1 MLHSNPPTPSD
12 DTVRTLTAK
21 VPVSATLHVWLKATN
36 TETPGTMAFLLG
48 GDKIGEVQVSNAEE
62 YVFRTFITTSG
73 GDLSCVYDTATTA
86 VSVAYFFNA
95 AEVVE
100 NGITVMHTSMA
111 NAPAPV
117 PNGYHFRPPFG
128 WMNDPNG
135 FGRFAGRPHL
145 FYQHY
150 SHGLRWNTIHW
161 GHAVS
166 DDYIHWHHMP
176 IFLFPSEDLTARPD
190 RRGGAFSG
198 SAIPIDNDG
207 GIRVFFTEQVIERTP
222 ETQIQLTATS
232 HNIITA
238 SEAQVI
244 LANRPSGL
252 GLTLDFR
259 DPYVVKGPD
268 GLWKMVLG
276 SLSAQGGVILLYET
290 DDPTAATGWRFVGT
304 LLLEERFGTAVIE
317 CPCLLPL
324 DGPAEAG
331 ETRWALSYGLVN
343 STHADTGRKNLTLVA
358 VGHFDGVRFLA
369 DFEQELDFGT
379 DNYAFQAFVDG
390 DTPIGI
396 GWLANWADVS
406 HAIDFPTAMTLPRMM
421 MLEGDTILTPP
432 VPAVETLRAG
442 VLDDALLVKGETVP
456 LGTGA
461 VEIVLELSSAGA
473 PFSLHFD
480 HPGTTL
486 GVRVDAEGLAI
497 LYERPD
503 AENTPRYIARG
514 ARPSILRIFLDVG
527 SIEVFADNGRWS
539 GTKRIEGFEPVRS
552 ARLETVEGY
561 VLSAKT
567 FALSL
572 RTGHSR

>member
-1 MLHSNPPTPSD
+1 MANDILSE
-12 DTVRTLTAK
+12 TLRALQAE
-21 VPVSATLHVWLKATN
+21 VPVSATLHVWLKATAPDA
-36 TETPGTMAFLLG
+36 PGTMAFVLG
-48 GDKIGEVQVSNAEE
+48 GDKIGEVSVSNSEE
-62 YVFRTFITTSG
+62 YVFRTFVATSG

-100 NGITVMHTSMA
+100 KGITVMHTSAA

-117 PNGYHFRPPFG
+117 PHGYHFRPPFG

-150 SHGLRWNTIHW
+150 SHGLRWNTMHW

-166 DDYIHWHHMP
+166 EDYIHWHHMP

-198 SAIPIDNDG
+198 SAIPINNEG
-207 GIRVFFTEQVIERTP
+207 GIRVFFTEQVIDRTP
-222 ETQIQLTATS
+222 ETQVQLTATS

-238 SEAQVI
+238 SQAEVI
-244 LANRPSGL
+244 LPGRPAGL

-276 SLSAQGGVILLYET
+276 SLCQQGGVILLYET
-290 DDPTAATGWRFVGT
+290 DDPTAAGGWRFAGT

-324 DGPAEAG
+324 DGPADDP
-331 ETRWALSYGLVN
+331 ETHWGLIYGLMN
-343 STHADTGRKNLTLVA
+343 STHADTGRNNLTLIA
-358 VGHFDGVRFLA
+358 VGHFDGVRFLT

-390 DTPIGI
+390 ETPIGV

-406 HAIDFPTAMTLPRMM
+406 HTIDFPTAMTLPRM
-421 MLEGDTILTPP
+421 LLLQDGAVLTPP
-432 VPAVETLRAG
+432 VPAVESLRNGMIDETRLA
-442 VLDDALLVKGETVP
+442 AGETVS
-456 LGTGA
+456 LKTGA
-461 VEIVLELSSAGA
+461 VEIVLDLSWPGA
-473 PFSLHFD
+473 PFVLHFD
-480 HPGTTL
+480 HPDADL
-486 GVRVDAEGLAI
+486 ALQLDAEGLSI
-497 LYERPD
+497 LYALPGVV
-503 AENTPRYIARG
+503 TVPRYIARG
-514 ARPSILRIFLDVG
+514 ARPSSLRIFLDAG
-527 SIEVFADNGRWS
+527 SIEVFADHGRWA
-539 GTKRIEGFEPVRS
+539 GTKRIEGFAPVRS
-552 ARLETVEGY
+552 ARLEAAQGY
-561 VLSAKT
+561 VTSGRI
-567 FALSL
+567 FALKL
-572 RTGHSR
+572 

>member
-1 MLHSNPPTPSD
+1 MADAIT
-12 DTVRTLTAK
+12 TETLK
-21 VPVSATLHVWLKATN
+21 VLQADVPLSATLHVWLKAVTPDA
-36 TETPGTMAFLLG
+36 PGTMAFMLG
-48 GDKIGEVQVSNAEE
+48 GDKIGEVSVSNAEE
-62 YVFRTFITTSG
+62 YVFRTFVASSG
-73 GDLSCVYDTATTA
+73 GALSCVYDTKTTA

-100 NGITVMHTSMA
+100 KGITVMHTSAA

-117 PNGYHFRPPFG
+117 PHGYHFRPPFG

-150 SHGLRWNTIHW
+150 SHGLRWNTMHW

-166 DDYIHWHHMP
+166 EDYIHWHHMP

-198 SAIPIDNDG
+198 SAIPMGDEG
-207 GIRVFFTEQVIERTP
+207 GIRVFFTEQVIDRTP
-222 ETQIQLTATS
+222 ETQVQLTATS

-238 SEAQVI
+238 SQAEVI
-244 LANRPSGL
+244 LANRPVGL

-276 SLSAQGGVILLYET
+276 SLSQQGGVILLYET
-290 DDPTAATGWRFVGT
+290 DDPTAAAGWRFAGT

-324 DGPAEAG
+324 DGPADDPD
-331 ETRWALSYGLVN
+331 THWALVYGLMN
-343 STHADTGRKNLTLVA
+343 STHADTGRKNLTLIA
-358 VGHFDGVRFLA
+358 VGHFDGVRFMT

-379 DNYAFQAFVDG
+379 DNYAFQAFVDAG
-390 DTPIGI
+390 VPVGI

-406 HAIDFPTAMTLPRMM
+406 HTIDFPTAMTLPRNLR
-421 MLEGDTILTPP
+421 LEDGAILTPP
-432 VPAVETLRAG
+432 VEAVESLRSGIIDDTGLAAG
-442 VLDDALLVKGETVP
+442 KTVQLD
-456 LGTGA
+456 TGA
-461 VEIVLELSSAGA
+461 VEILLDLSWPGA
-473 PFSLHFD
+473 SFVLHFD
-480 HPGTTL
+480 HPDADL
-486 GVRVDAEGLAI
+486 ALRLDAEGLSI
-497 LYERPD
+497 LYALPGQHAQADGVTE
-503 AENTPRYIARG
+503 PRYIARG
-514 ARPSILRIFLDVG
+514 ARPVHLRIFLDAG
-527 SIEVFADNGRWS
+527 SIEVFADHGRWA

-552 ARLETVEGY
+552 VRLEAAEGY
-561 VLSAKT
+561 VTSGRI
-567 FALSL
+567 FALKL
-572 RTGHSR
+572 

>member
-1 MLHSNPPTPSD
+1 MANDISQGTI
-12 DTVRTLTAK
+12 RTLRAD
-21 VPVSATLHVWLKATN
+21 VPVSATLHVWLKAT
-36 TETPGTMAFLLG
+36 TPEAPGTMAFILG
-48 GDKIGEVQVSNAEE
+48 GDKIGDVQVSNSEE
-62 YVFRTFITTSG
+62 YVFRTFVAVSG
-73 GDLSCVYDTATTA
+73 GELSCVYDTATTA

-100 NGITVMHTSMA
+100 NGITVMHTSVA

-117 PNGYHFRPPFG
+117 PHGYHFRPPFG

-135 FGRFAGRPHL
+135 FGRFGGRPHL

-150 SHGLRWNTIHW
+150 SHGLRWNTMHW

-166 DDYIHWHHMP
+166 TDYIHWHHMP

-198 SAIPIDNDG
+198 SAIPIENEG
-207 GIRVFFTEQVIERTP
+207 GIRVFFTEQVSERIP

-238 SEAQVI
+238 SQAEII
-244 LANRPSGL
+244 LPNRPAGL
-252 GLTLDFR
+252 GLMLDFR

-276 SLSAQGGVILLYET
+276 SLSQQGGVILLYET
-290 DDPTAATGWRFVGT
+290 DDPVAAGGWRFIGT

-324 DGPAEAG
+324 DGPADDPK
-331 ETRWALSYGLVN
+331 TRWGLIYGLMN
-343 STHADTGRKNLTLVA
+343 STHADTGRKNLTLIA
-358 VGHFDGVRFLA
+358 VGHFDGVRFLT

-390 DTPIGI
+390 ETPVGI

-406 HAIDFPTAMTLPRMM
+406 HTIDFPTAMTLPRM
-421 MLEGDTILTPP
+421 LLLQEDAVLTPP
-432 VPAVETLRAG
+432 VPAVESLRSAVIDETRLAAG
-442 VLDDALLVKGETVP
+442 EMVGLE
-456 LGTGA
+456 TGA
-461 VEIVLELSSAGA
+461 VEILLELASPGA
-473 PFSLHFD
+473 PFVLRFD
-480 HPGTTL
+480 HPAVAL
-486 GVRVDAEGLAI
+486 ALQLDAEGLSI
-497 LYERPD
+497 LYMLPD
-503 AENTPRYIARG
+503 VETVPRYIARG
-514 ARPSILRIFLDVG
+514 ARPSSLRIFLDAG
-527 SIEVFADNGRWS
+527 SIEVFADDGRWA

-552 ARLETVEGY
+552 VRLEAIEGY
-561 VLSAKT
+561 VTSGRI
-567 FALSL
+567 FSL
-572 RTGHSR
+572 EL